1 MPKSSFCCF
10 FEKLIILSK
19 SIIPESFVVAE
30 GKSKL
35 GPAPIDTLGLK
46 PNIARA
52 LEIPDRELTVEVPF
66 RRDDGELDSVIGFRV
81 QHNNTRGPF
90 KGGIRYHEHVDIEE
104 VRSLATLMTWKTSL
118 LDIPYGGGK
127 GGIGVDPSKYSKT
140 ELERMSRRFFRAIDP
155 IIGVNVD
162 IPAPDVNTNAQVM
175 SWFMDEYSQ
184 IHGYSPA
191 IVTGKPLELGGS
203 EGREAATGRGTAIIT
218 RETADKWGID
228 LRDSKIVI
236 QGFGNVGSYAA
247 KFLHEYGC
255 KVIAVSDVTGGLY
268 DADGLDIPAL
278 FEHNYEHRT
287 IDGFEQGKK
296 ITNEELLA
304 LECDFLIPAALG
316 SAINESNVDSLGCR
330 VVVEAANGP
339 VTGDAARSLHKR
351 RIPVIPDILTN
362 AGGVTVSYFE
372 WVQNLQQFKWTEDE
386 VNKKL
391 EDKMVRAFDE
401 VYSMKKEH
409 GVPMRIA
416 SFMVSIDRVHN
427 AYQLREG

>member
-1 MPKSSFCCF
+1 MSSSTDPTSAAYAQAVK
-10 FEKLIILSK
+10 E
-19 SIIPESFVVAE
+19 
-30 GKSKL
+30 
-35 GPAPIDTLGLK
+35 LGLK
-46 PNIARA
+46 SNIAKA

-66 RRDDGELDSVIGFRV
+66 RRDNGEVESVIGFRV

-90 KGGIRYHEHVDIEE
+90 KGGIRYHEHVDIDE

-127 GGIGVDPSKYSKT
+127 GGIGVDPRKYSKT

-184 IHGYSPA
+184 LHGYSPA

-203 EGREAATGRGTAIIT
+203 AGREAATGKGTAVIT
-218 RETADKWGID
+218 RETAQNWNID
-228 LRDSKIVI
+228 LKNSKVVI

-255 KVIAVSDVTGGLY
+255 KIIAVSDVTGGLY
-268 DADGLDIPAL
+268 DPDGLDIDSL
-278 FEHNYEHRT
+278 FEYNYANKT
-287 IDGFEQGKK
+287 IDGFDQGKR
-296 ITNEELLA
+296 ITNDELLA

-316 SAINESNVDSLGCR
+316 SAINEKNVDSLNCK
-330 VVVEAANGP
+330 VIVEAANGP
-339 VTGDAARSLHKR
+339 VTGSAANKLWNKK
-351 RIPVIPDILTN
+351 IAIIPDILTN

-372 WVQNLQQFKWTEDE
+372 WVQNLQQFKWTEDD
-386 VNKKL
+386 VNQKL
-391 EDKMVRAFDE
+391 EDKMVNAFNE
-401 VYSMKKEH
+401 VYEVKKSKQ
-409 GVPMRIA
+409 VPMRIA
-416 SFMVSIDRVHN
+416 SFMVAIDRVQV
-427 AYQLREG
+427 AYNLREG

>member
-1 MPKSSFCCF
+1 MSSSTNPTSAAYKQAV
-10 FEKLIILSK
+10 EKL
-19 SIIPESFVVAE
+19 
-30 GKSKL
+30 GM
-35 GPAPIDTLGLK
+35 K
-46 PNIARA
+46 PNIAKA

-66 RRDDGELDSVIGFRV
+66 RKDNGEVESVIGFRV

-90 KGGIRYHEHVDIEE
+90 KGGIRYHQHVDIQE

-127 GGIGVDPSKYSKT
+127 GGIGIDPSKYSKT

-184 IHGYSPA
+184 LHGYSPA

-218 RETADKWGID
+218 RETAEKWGID
-228 LRDSKIVI
+228 LQGAQIVV

-255 KVIAVSDVTGGLY
+255 KIIAVSDVYGGLH
-268 DADGLDIPAL
+268 DKDGLDIPSL
-278 FEHNYEHRT
+278 FDYNRRNRT
-287 IDGFEQGKK
+287 IKGFEQGKN
-296 ITNEELLA
+296 ITNEQLLA
-304 LECDFLIPAALG
+304 LDCDFLIPAALG
-316 SAINESNVDSLGCR
+316 SAINDSNAHSLNCK
-330 VVVEAANGP
+330 VIIEAANGP
-339 VTGDAARSLHKR
+339 VTGDAANKLWDKR
-351 RIPVIPDILTN
+351 IAIIPDILTN

-372 WVQNLQQFKWTEDE
+372 WVQNLQQFKWSEDE
-386 VNKKL
+386 VNQKLDKK
-391 EDKMVRAFDE
+391 MIQAFEE
-401 VYSMKKEH
+401 VYSIKKDQ

-416 SFMVSIDRVHN
+416 SFMAAIDRVQS
-427 AYQLREG
+427 AYKLREG

>member
-1 MPKSSFCCF
+1 MSSSTNPTSSAY
-10 FEKLIILSK
+10 KAA
-19 SIIPESFVVAE
+19 VA
-30 GKSKL
+30 KL
-35 GPAPIDTLGLK
+35 GLEQ
-46 PNIARA
+46 NIAKA

-66 RRDDGELDSVIGFRV
+66 RRDSGDMDSVIGFRV

-90 KGGIRYHEHVDIEE
+90 KGGIRYHEHVDIDE

-127 GGIGVDPSKYSKT
+127 GGIGVNPSNFSKT

-184 IHGYSPA
+184 VHGYSPA

-203 EGREAATGRGTAIIT
+203 EGREAATGRGTAVIT
-218 RETADKWGID
+218 REASEKWGID
-228 LRDSKIVI
+228 LKDCKVVI

-255 KVIAVSDVTGGLY
+255 KIIAVSDVSGGLH
-268 DADGLDIPAL
+268 DKDGLDIPSL
-278 FEHNYEHRT
+278 FDYNRRNRT
-287 IDGFEQGKK
+287 IKGFEQGEN
-296 ITNEELLA
+296 ITNEQLLA
-304 LECDFLIPAALG
+304 LDCDFLIPAALG
-316 SAINESNVDSLGCR
+316 SAINDSNAHSLNCK
-330 VVVEAANGP
+330 VIIEAANGP
-339 VTGDAARSLHKR
+339 VTGDAANKLWDKR
-351 RIPVIPDILTN
+351 IAIIPDILTN

-372 WVQNLQQFKWTEDE
+372 WVQNLQQFKWSEDE
-386 VNKKL
+386 VNQKLDKK
-391 EDKMVRAFDE
+391 MIQAFEE
-401 VYSMKKEH
+401 VYSIKKDQ

-416 SFMVSIDRVHN
+416 SFMAAIDRVQS
-427 AYQLREG
+427 AYKLREG

>member
-1 MPKSSFCCF
+1 MSSSTNPTSSAYKAAV
-10 FEKLIILSK
+10 EKL
-19 SIIPESFVVAE
+19 
-30 GKSKL
+30 
-35 GPAPIDTLGLK
+35 GLEQ
-46 PNIARA
+46 NIARA

-66 RRDDGELDSVIGFRV
+66 RRDSGVIDSVIGFRV

-90 KGGIRYHEHVDIEE
+90 KGGIRYHQHVDIDE

-127 GGIGVDPSKYSKT
+127 GGIGVNPSNFSHT

-203 EGREAATGRGTAIIT
+203 QGREAATGRGTAVIT
-218 RETADKWGID
+218 REASEKYGID
-228 LRDSKIVI
+228 LKNCKVVI

-255 KVIAVSDVTGGLY
+255 KIIAVSDVSGGLY
-268 DADGLDIPAL
+268 DKDGLDIPSL
-278 FEHNYEHRT
+278 FDFNYQNRT
-287 IDGFEQGKK
+287 IKGFEQGEN
-296 ITNEELLA
+296 ITNEQLLA
-304 LECDFLIPAALG
+304 LDCDFLIPAALG
-316 SAINESNVDSLGCR
+316 SAINDSNARSINCKVII
-330 VVVEAANGP
+330 EAANGP
-339 VTGDAARSLHKR
+339 VTGDAANKLWDKK
-351 RIPVIPDILTN
+351 IGIIPDILTN

-372 WVQNLQQFKWTEDE
+372 WVQNLQQFKWSEDE
-386 VNKKL
+386 VNQKL
-391 EDKMVRAFDE
+391 EEKMVRAFEE
-401 VYSMKKEH
+401 VCSIKEDQN
-409 GVPMRIA
+409 VPMRIA
-416 SFMVSIDRVHN
+416 SFMVAIDRVHS
-427 AYQLREG
+427 AYKLREG

>member
-1 MPKSSFCCF
+1 MSSSTNPTSAAYKHAV
-10 FEKLIILSK
+10 EKL
-19 SIIPESFVVAE
+19 
-30 GKSKL
+30 GM
-35 GPAPIDTLGLK
+35 K

-66 RRDDGELDSVIGFRV
+66 RRDNGEVESVIGFRV

-90 KGGIRYHEHVDIEE
+90 KGGIRYHQHVDIQE

-127 GGIGVDPSKYSKT
+127 GGIGIDPSKYSKT

-184 IHGYSPA
+184 LHGYSPA

-218 RETADKWGID
+218 RETAEKWEID
-228 LRDSKIVI
+228 LQGAQIVV

-255 KVIAVSDVTGGLY
+255 KIIAVSDVSGGLY
-268 DADGLDIPAL
+268 DPDGLDIPTL
-278 FEHNYEHRT
+278 FEYNYKHRT

-316 SAINESNVDSLGCR
+316 SAINEQNVDKLNCK
-330 VVVEAANGP
+330 VIIEAANGP
-339 VTGDAARSLHKR
+339 VTGDAANKLWDKK
-351 RIPVIPDILTN
+351 IGIIPDILTN

-372 WVQNLQQFKWTEDE
+372 WVQNLQQFKWDEED
-386 VNKKL
+386 VNAKL
-391 EDKMVRAFDE
+391 ENKMIKAFNE
-401 VYSMKKEH
+401 VYALKKEKN
-409 GVPMRIA
+409 VPMRIA
-416 SFMVSIDRVHN
+416 SFMVAIDRVQT
-427 AYQLREG
+427 AYKLREG

>member
-1 MPKSSFCCF
+1 MSSSTDPTSAAYAQAVK
-10 FEKLIILSK
+10 E
-19 SIIPESFVVAE
+19 
-30 GKSKL
+30 
-35 GPAPIDTLGLK
+35 LGLK
-46 PNIARA
+46 KNIAKA

-66 RRDDGELDSVIGFRV
+66 RRDNGEVESVVGFRV

-90 KGGIRYHEHVDIEE
+90 KGGIRYHEHVDIDE

-127 GGIGVDPSKYSKT
+127 GGIGVDPRKYSKT

-184 IHGYSPA
+184 LHGYSPA

-203 EGREAATGRGTAIIT
+203 AGREAATGKGTAVIT
-218 RETADKWGID
+218 RETAQNWNID
-228 LRDSKIVI
+228 LKNSKVVI

-255 KVIAVSDVTGGLY
+255 KIIAVSDVTGGLY
-268 DADGLDIPAL
+268 DPDGLDIDSL
-278 FEHNYEHRT
+278 FEYNYANKT
-287 IDGFEQGKK
+287 IDGFDQGKK
-296 ITNEELLA
+296 LTNDELLA

-316 SAINESNVDSLGCR
+316 SAINEKNVDSLNCK
-330 VVVEAANGP
+330 VIVEAANGP
-339 VTGDAARSLHKR
+339 VTGSAANKLWNKK
-351 RIPVIPDILTN
+351 IAIIPDILTN

-372 WVQNLQQFKWTEDE
+372 WVQNLQQFKWTEDD
-386 VNKKL
+386 VNQKL
-391 EDKMVRAFDE
+391 EDKMVNAFNE
-401 VYSMKKEH
+401 VYEVKKSKQ
-409 GVPMRIA
+409 VPMRIA
-416 SFMVSIDRVHN
+416 SFMVAIDRVHV
-427 AYQLREG
+427 AYNLREG

>member
-1 MPKSSFCCF
+1 MSSSTDPTSAAYRQAVK
-10 FEKLIILSK
+10 E
-19 SIIPESFVVAE
+19 
-30 GKSKL
+30 
-35 GPAPIDTLGLK
+35 LGLK
-46 PNIARA
+46 KNIAKA

-66 RRDDGELDSVIGFRV
+66 RRDNGEVESVIGFRV

-90 KGGIRYHEHVDIEE
+90 KGGIRYHQHVDINE

-127 GGIGVDPSKYSKT
+127 GGIGVNPFDYSKT

-184 IHGYSPA
+184 LHGYSPG

-203 EGREAATGRGTAIIT
+203 AGREAATGKGTAVIT
-218 RETADKWGID
+218 RESAAKWNID
-228 LRDSKIVI
+228 LKNAKVVI

-255 KVIAVSDVTGGLY
+255 KIIAVSDVSGGLH
-268 DADGLDIPAL
+268 DPDGLDIDSL
-278 FEHNYEHRT
+278 FEYNYKHKT
-287 IDGFEQGKK
+287 IDGFDQGKK
-296 ITNEELLA
+296 ITNNELLT

-316 SAINESNVDSLGCR
+316 SAINEKNVDSLRCK
-330 VVVEAANGP
+330 VIVEAANGP
-339 VTGDAARSLHKR
+339 VTGSAANRLWDKK
-351 RIPVIPDILTN
+351 IAIIPDILTN

-372 WVQNLQQFKWTEDE
+372 WVQNLQQFKWTEND
-386 VNKKL
+386 VNQKL
-391 EDKMVRAFDE
+391 EDKMVNAFNE
-401 VYSMKKEH
+401 VFEVKKNKQ
-409 GVPMRIA
+409 VPMRIA
-416 SFMVSIDRVHN
+416 SFMVAIDRVHA
-427 AYQLREG
+427 AYNLREG

>member
-1 MPKSSFCCF
+1 MSSSTNPTSAAYKQAV
-10 FEKLIILSK
+10 EKL
-19 SIIPESFVVAE
+19 
-30 GKSKL
+30 GM
-35 GPAPIDTLGLK
+35 K
-46 PNIARA
+46 PNIAKA

-66 RRDDGELDSVIGFRV
+66 RRDNGEVESVIGFRV

-90 KGGIRYHEHVDIEE
+90 KGGIRYHQHVDIQE

-127 GGIGVDPSKYSKT
+127 GGIGIDPLKYSKT

-184 IHGYSPA
+184 LHGYSPA

-218 RETADKWGID
+218 RETAEKWEINLQD
-228 LRDSKIVI
+228 AQIVV

-255 KVIAVSDVTGGLY
+255 KIIAVSDVSGGLH
-268 DADGLDIPAL
+268 DPDGLDIPSL
-278 FEHNYEHRT
+278 FEYNYKHRT

-316 SAINESNVDSLGCR
+316 SAINKQNVDKLNCK
-330 VVVEAANGP
+330 VIIEAANGP
-339 VTGDAARSLHKR
+339 VTGDAANKLWDKKIGI
-351 RIPVIPDILTN
+351 IPVILTN

-372 WVQNLQQFKWTEDE
+372 WVQNLQQFKWDEED
-386 VNKKL
+386 VNARL
-391 EDKMVRAFDE
+391 ENKMVKAFNE
-401 VYSMKKEH
+401 VYSLKKEKN
-409 GVPMRIA
+409 VPMRIA
-416 SFMVSIDRVHN
+416 SFMVAIDRVQT
-427 AYQLREG
+427 AYNLREG

>member
-1 MPKSSFCCF
+1 MSSSTDPTSSAYS
-10 FEKLIILSK
+10 EAVNK
-19 SIIPESFVVAE
+19 
-30 GKSKL
+30 
-35 GPAPIDTLGLK
+35 LGLK
-46 PNIARA
+46 PNIAKA
-52 LEIPDRELTVEVPF
+52 LELPDRELTVEVPF
-66 RRDDGELDSVIGFRV
+66 RRDNGELESVVGFRV

-90 KGGIRYHEHVDIEE
+90 KGGIRYHQHVDIDE

-127 GGIGVDPSKYSKT
+127 GGIGVDPSQYSKT

-155 IIGVNVD
+155 VIGVNVD

-203 EGREAATGRGTAIIT
+203 AGREAATGKGTAVIT

-228 LRDSKIVI
+228 LKNCKVAI

-247 KFLHEYGC
+247 KFLDEYGC
-255 KVIAVSDVTGGLY
+255 KIIAVSDVTGGLY
-268 DADGLDIPAL
+268 DSDGLDIPSL
-278 FEHNYEHRT
+278 FEHNYNNRT
-287 IDGFEQGKK
+287 IDGFDQGKK

-316 SAINESNVDSLGCR
+316 SAINDSNVDSLNCK
-330 VVVEAANGP
+330 VIVEAANGP
-339 VTGDAARSLHKR
+339 VTGEAANKLWDKK
-351 RIPVIPDILTN
+351 IAIIPDILTN

-391 EDKMVRAFDE
+391 EEKMVHAFNE
-401 VYSMKKEH
+401 VYSIKKEKS
-409 GVPMRIA
+409 VPMRIA
-416 SFMVSIDRVHN
+416 SFMVAIDRVHS
-427 AYQLREG
+427 AYNLREG

>member
-1 MPKSSFCCF
+1 MSSSTDPTSAAYAQAVK
-10 FEKLIILSK
+10 E
-19 SIIPESFVVAE
+19 
-30 GKSKL
+30 
-35 GPAPIDTLGLK
+35 LGLK
-46 PNIARA
+46 RNIAKA

-66 RRDDGELDSVIGFRV
+66 RRDNGEVESVIGFRV

-90 KGGIRYHEHVDIEE
+90 KGGIRYHEHVDIDE

-127 GGIGVDPSKYSKT
+127 GGIGVDPRKYSKT

-184 IHGYSPA
+184 LHGYSPA

-203 EGREAATGRGTAIIT
+203 AGREAATGKGTAVIT
-218 RETADKWGID
+218 RETAQNWNID
-228 LRDSKIVI
+228 LKNSKVVI

-255 KVIAVSDVTGGLY
+255 KIIAVSDVTGGLY
-268 DADGLDIPAL
+268 DPDGLDIDSL
-278 FEHNYEHRT
+278 FEYNYANKT
-287 IDGFEQGKK
+287 IDGFDQGKK
-296 ITNEELLA
+296 ITNDELLA

-316 SAINESNVDSLGCR
+316 SAINEKNVDSLNCK
-330 VVVEAANGP
+330 VIVEAANGP
-339 VTGDAARSLHKR
+339 VTGSAANKLWNKK
-351 RIPVIPDILTN
+351 IAIIPDILTN

-372 WVQNLQQFKWTEDE
+372 WVQNLQQFKWTEDD
-386 VNKKL
+386 VNQKL
-391 EDKMVRAFDE
+391 EDKMVNAFNE
-401 VYSMKKEH
+401 VYEIKKSKQ
-409 GVPMRIA
+409 VPMRIA
-416 SFMVSIDRVHN
+416 SFMVAIDRVHV
-427 AYQLREG
+427 AYNLREG

>member
-1 MPKSSFCCF
+1 MSSSTNPTSSAY
-10 FEKLIILSK
+10 KAA
-19 SIIPESFVVAE
+19 VA
-30 GKSKL
+30 KL
-35 GPAPIDTLGLK
+35 GLEQ
-46 PNIARA
+46 NIAKA

-66 RRDDGELDSVIGFRV
+66 RRDSGDMDSVIGFRV

-90 KGGIRYHEHVDIEE
+90 KGGIRYHEHVDIDE

-127 GGIGVDPSKYSKT
+127 GGIGVNPSNFSKT

-184 IHGYSPA
+184 VHGYSPA

-203 EGREAATGRGTAIIT
+203 EGREAATGRGTAVIT
-218 RETADKWGID
+218 REASEKWGINLKD
-228 LRDSKIVI
+228 CKVVI

-255 KVIAVSDVTGGLY
+255 KIIAVSDVSGGLH
-268 DADGLDIPAL
+268 DKDGLDIPSL
-278 FEHNYEHRT
+278 FDYNRRNRT
-287 IDGFEQGKK
+287 IKGFEQGKN
-296 ITNEELLA
+296 ITNEQLLA
-304 LECDFLIPAALG
+304 LDCDFLIPAALG
-316 SAINESNVDSLGCR
+316 SAINDSNAHSLNCK
-330 VVVEAANGP
+330 VIIEAANGP
-339 VTGDAARSLHKR
+339 VTGDAANKLWDKR
-351 RIPVIPDILTN
+351 IAIIPDILTN

-372 WVQNLQQFKWTEDE
+372 WVQNLQQFKWSEDE
-386 VNKKL
+386 VNQKLDKK
-391 EDKMVRAFDE
+391 MIQAFEE
-401 VYSMKKEH
+401 VYSIKKDQ

-416 SFMVSIDRVHN
+416 SFMAAIDRVQS
-427 AYQLREG
+427 AYKLREG